1 MEYGNVKIELPA
13 SAAKV
18 IAEIEKAGFEAY
30 VVGGCVR
37 DSILG
42 KKPDDWDITTS
53 AKPQDIKKIFR
64 STVDTGIK
72 HGTVTVLM
80 RENGKLNGYEV
91 TTYRID
97 GDYADGRHPKEVQ
110 FTPELSEDLKRRDF
124 TINAMAYHPERGL
137 VDLFSGREDL
147 EKKLIRC
154 VGNPN
159 ERFSEDALRMMR
171 AIRFAAVLGG
181 TVEEKT
187 LEAVKAHAADL
198 SKISA
203 ERIRTEAEKLLV
215 SDNPY
220 YFKLFYETGLTK
232 VFLPEF
238 DKCMETTQENP
249 HHCYDVGEHLLH
261 STENINTEKLK
272 EELGEEAYKDNLRL
286 LRITMILHDIGKPG
300 CKTIDENG
308 IAHFKGHPALGA
320 KMAED
325 ILKRLKFDNDTI
337 AMAKGLIQFHEGRY
351 AAEKKLLRRAINS
364 AGEKFFPLMF
374 YVYEADTLAQSMFMR
389 EEKTER
395 LKELRK
401 LYAEIKASADALS
414 LKDLAVKG
422 GDLIACGVRPG
433 KDMGELLNAMLSDV
447 IDEPSHND
455 KEYLLE
461 KYVTKK

>member
-97 GDYADGRHPKEVQ
+97 GDYADGRHPKEVM

-147 EKKLIRC
+147 EKKIIRC
-154 VGNPN
+154 VGDPN

-187 LEAVKAHAADL
+187 FEAVRAHAADL

-249 HHCYDVGEHLLH
+249 HHCFNVGEHLLH
-261 STENINTEKLK
+261 AAENINTEKLK
-272 EELGEEAYKDNLRL
+272 EEFGEAAYKDNLRL

-320 KMAED
+320 QMAED
-325 ILKRLKFDNDTI
+325 ICKRLKFDNDTI

-374 YVYEADTLAQSMFMR
+374 YVYEADALAQSMFMR
-389 EEKTER
+389 EEKLER
-395 LKELRK
+395 LKELRR

-414 LKDLAVKG
+414 LKDLTVKG
-422 GDLIACGVRPG
+422 GDLIACGVKPG

-455 KEYLLE
+455 KDYLID